1 MTGVHVVVCVAVSTV
16 QGDGCSSVAVAWT
29 IVSPFDVPLDMLLI
43 RQPFN
48 MAAPATTTP
57 INAMR
62 LSESIMRFP
71 RDPDRGTR
79 SECDF
84 GVRNVRRSPRG

>member
-16 QGDGCSSVAVAWT
+16 QGEGCSNVAVAWT
-29 IVSPFDVPLDMLLI
+29 IVTPFDVPLDMLLI

-48 MAAPATTTP
+48 MAAPARTAP

-62 LSESIMRFP
+62 LSESIMHFP
-71 RDPDRGTR
+71 L
-79 SECDF
+79 
-84 GVRNVRRSPRG
+84 